1 MKRKRPYHG
10 KVGQQGRKRRRGAD
24 QLKEKR
30 VLKGI
35 GISGKDKKIQSLEV
49 MKGPVCP
56 KKDVSSIFI

>member
-10 KVGQQGRKRRRGAD
+10 KVGQQGRKRWRRTN

-35 GISGKDKKIQSLEV
+35 GIGGKDKKIQSLEV
-49 MKGPVCP
+49 VKSPVSP